1 MFKECCSKDKP
12 CGVGQ
17 GDCDHDDE
25 CVGDLKCG
33 NNNCVGFPSPKADC
47 CEQISLQQQDKVLK
61 FQSSGMLPRF
71 NNFSDFQIMQDHV
84 FAMIVDYD

>member
-47 CEQISLQQQDKVLK
+47 CE
-61 FQSSGMLPRF
+61 
-71 NNFSDFQIMQDHV
+71 
-84 FAMIVDYD
+84 